1 GARDQT
7 MRSDGRSRDLDGH
20 VGAPRT
26 LLLLSGIGIGADSQR
41 LTGARALGVVSNAGP
56 AGGHFV
62 RNMRL
67 ELVGV
72 VSARVVVHE
81 AADVI
86 LADLDLVVGVATSGQ
101 GFDLG
106 SGRAGHFERL
116 ANVLVVA
123 GLDADH
129 TEVDVASARIVAS
142 VERAVGVYRAAQREY
157 YVNEVNGGIA
167 VGVGAGGCSVTRPN
181 AVGDA
186 DFEAQRRE
194 TAEQTSGISQFD
206 VANDRKVGGIVELAR
221 LSSSR
226 SSNADKCSSGGRRKQ
241 KLLHRSF

>member
-1 GARDQT
+1 PITDARSLASVREERGKIALPPSPDFQRKVLDRAERNGGFTFIGARDQT

-167 VGVGAGGCSVTRPN
+167 VALGAGGCSVTRPN

-194 TAEQTSGISQFD
+194 TA
-206 VANDRKVGGIVELAR
+206 
-221 LSSSR
+221 
-226 SSNADKCSSGGRRKQ
+226 
-241 KLLHRSF
+241 